1 MLSLPTENATA
12 RMRAW
17 RALKASGAAAL
28 RDGVYLM
35 PATDGHAQSLL
46 TVVDDVRA
54 NGGEAQVFEAEPH
67 DGADYGALFDR
78 GPEFGTLL
86 AEIATCRA
94 GLSEDAAQQVMKQA
108 RKVRKAFDQLVA
120 IDFFPGEAQAQTA
133 AALRSLEADA
143 AQATA
148 LDEPHAAPRAVQR
161 LDLAQYQSRV
171 WATRRRLWVDR
182 AASAWL
188 IRRFIDRDARFQWL
202 AKPSDCPRKAL
213 GFDFDGATFT
223 HVGERVTFEVLMA
236 SFGLEEDP
244 ALVRL
249 GTMVHSLDVGGAIPP
264 RRPVSSACSPA
275 CADAITDDDQLV
287 LTAAGVFEGLLVA
300 FEKRSPHDHN
310 SRVARRQGDASTCK
324 YTHIQG
330 AGKAGVWT
338 KADSVTLFDA
348 FAYGIAGP

>member
-1 MLSLPTENATA
+1 VLSLPTENATA

-35 PATDGHAQSLL
+35 PATDGHAQSLQ

-67 DGADYGALFDR
+67 DDADYGALFDR

-94 GLSEDAAQQVMKQA
+94 GLSEDTAQQVMKQA
-108 RKVRKAFDQLVA
+108 RKLRKVFDQLVVV
-120 IDFFPGEAQAQTA
+120 DFFPGEAQAQTA

-148 LDEPHAAPRAVQR
+148 PDEPHPAARAVQR
-161 LDLAQYQSRV
+161 LDLAQYQGRV
-171 WATRRRLWVDR
+171 WATRRRPWVDR
-182 AASAWL
+182 LASAWL
-188 IRRFIDRDARFQWL
+188 IRRFIDPQARFLWL
-202 AKPSDCPRKAL
+202 KAPADCPKRAI

-223 HVGERVTFEVLMA
+223 HAGAMVTFETLLA
-236 SFGLEEDP
+236 SFDLQTS
-244 ALVRL
+244 ALLRL
-249 GTMVHSLDVGGAIPP
+249 GVLVHSLDAGGVIPP
-264 RRPVSSACSPA
+264 EAAGVERVLAGMR
-275 CADAITDDDQLV
+275 DAITDDDQLV

-300 FEKRSPHDHN
+300 FEKEVS
-310 SRVARRQGDASTCK
+310 A
-324 YTHIQG
+324 
-330 AGKAGVWT
+330 
-338 KADSVTLFDA
+338 
-348 FAYGIAGP
+348 

>member
-1 MLSLPTENATA
+1 MPWSVLVLSLPTENATA

-148 LDEPHAAPRAVQR
+148 PDEPHAAARAVQR

-171 WATRRRLWVDR
+171 WATRRRPWVDR
-182 AASAWL
+182 LASAWL
-188 IRRFIDRDARFQWL
+188 IRRFIDADARFRFVRPPERIE
-202 AKPSDCPRKAL
+202 KGGIR
-213 GFDFDGATFT
+213 FDMFEAEFT
-223 HVGERVTFEVLMA
+223 HEGDLCTFEVLLRRFA
-236 SFGLEEDP
+236 LRDPGL
-244 ALVRL
+244 ARL
-249 GTMVHSLDVGGAIPP
+249 GEIVHDIDLKDGKYAHPETPGLDHLIA
-264 RRPVSSACSPA
+264 
-275 CADAITDDDQLV
+275 
-287 LTAAGVFEGLLVA
+287 
-300 FEKRSPHDHN
+300 
-310 SRVARRQGDASTCK
+310 
-324 YTHIQG
+324 
-330 AGKAGVWT
+330 
-338 KADSVTLFDA
+338 
-348 FAYGIAGP
+348 GIAMRHPDDEARLQDGAAALEALYEYFKRKR